1 MFVPLVFALSLP
13 LLHTLVGAFAFAQ
26 LASGGLDELE
36 LVVVDDLYELFVLLP
51 GLVAA
56 DARTQVEEDVY
67 LYGSSDRRLPRP
79 PI

>member
-36 LVVVDDLYELFVLLP
+36 LVVVDGEFRY
-51 GLVAA
+51 GLDNTDVACVVCS
-56 DARTQVEEDVY
+56 TQ
-67 LYGSSDRRLPRP
+67 
-79 PI
+79 